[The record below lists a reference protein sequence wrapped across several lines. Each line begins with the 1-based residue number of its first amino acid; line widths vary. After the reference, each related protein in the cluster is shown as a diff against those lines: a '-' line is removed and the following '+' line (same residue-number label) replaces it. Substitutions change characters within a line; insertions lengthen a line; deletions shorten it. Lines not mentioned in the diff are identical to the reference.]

1 MKGFLNMPTTIKTR
15 IETYDV
21 QPNSIIKMS
30 ALFKLFQKAAGDDF
44 DKTGMTYEVLRS
56 HGIVFVLT
64 KNTVKFYDDIKKYDE
79 VTITTYPRGTRGVSF
94 LRDYDVFVGDKRV
107 AYSSSTWVLLD
118 INNRRLLRPNALD
131 SIGSVPVSMDNFI
144 EIEDKRIKFS
154 AENLCK
160 TDVREVYYSHIDY
173 NGHMNNTHY
182 PDIVFDYLPEEYKC
196 SLKEKFI
203 SVYYVTE
210 LMQGQKY
217 EVYTG
222 CENGEYIVL
231 AKNSETGKDI
241 FTAVF
246 DF

>member
-1 MKGFLNMPTTIKTR
+1 MPTTIKKR

-30 ALFKLFQKAAGDDF
+30 TLFQLFQKAAGDDF
-44 DKTGMTYEVLRS
+44 DKTGMTYEFLRE

-107 AYSSSTWVLLD
+107 AYASSTWVLLD
-118 INNRRLLRPNALD
+118 INNRRLLRPCALD
-131 SIGSVPVSMDNFI
+131 SIGSVPVELENII
-144 EIEDKRIKFS
+144 ELEDKRIKFS
-154 AENLCK
+154 SENLEK
-160 TDVREVYYSHIDY
+160 TDVRKVYYSHIDY
-173 NGHMNNTHY
+173 NGHMNNTFY
-182 PDIVFDYLPEEYKC
+182 PEIVFDYLPDENKI
-196 SLKEKFI
+196 SLKDKFI

-210 LMQGQKY
+210 LMQDQEY
-217 EVYTG
+217 EIYTG
-222 CENGEYIVL
+222 FDGNEFMVL
-231 AKNSETGKDI
+231 AKNTETGKDVFSAI
-241 FTAVF
+241 F

>member
-1 MKGFLNMPTTIKTR
+1 MATTFNTR

-21 QPNSIIKMS
+21 QPNGIIKMS

-44 DKTGMTYEVLRS
+44 DKTGMTYEILRE
-56 HGIVFVLT
+56 HGIVFILT

-79 VTITTYPRGTRGVSF
+79 VTVTTYPRGTRGVSF
-94 LRDYDVFVGDKRV
+94 LRDYDLYVGGKRV
-107 AYSSSTWVLLD
+107 AYASSTWVLLD

-131 SIGSVPVSMDNFI
+131 NIGSVPVELENII

-154 AENLCK
+154 AENLNK

-173 NGHMNNTHY
+173 NGHMNNTFY
-182 PDIVFDYLPEEYKC
+182 PEIVFDYLPDKYKNT
-196 SLKEKFI
+196 LKDKLI

-210 LMQGQKY
+210 LMQGEKY
-217 EVYTG
+217 EIYTK
-222 CENGEYIVL
+222 CDEHEFMVL
-231 AKNSETGKDI
+231 ARNPETNKDVFSAI
-241 FTAVF
+241 F